1 MSWGHG
7 WDKADGREGTDSIQN
22 FTAMRSSSL
31 HSDLCYYGCTEYRRD
46 GGPGDSGGAGEKG
59 TRVTHRVRSCL
70 PEPCGGAS
78 VLPLSR
84 RGEHLDQAP
93 PEAPSLSCTSH
104 IHTWFLPFKLF
115 FPCVSSKHVA
125 SKAQHSP
132 LSRSD
137 RTGRSSALS
146 SPALDTISL
155 LMLPWCPTALGHIK
169 LQPVEALS

>member
-1 MSWGHG
+1 MIC
-7 WDKADGREGTDSIQN
+7 AITDVLN
-22 FTAMRSSSL
+22 
-31 HSDLCYYGCTEYRRD
+31 TEETVD
-46 GGPGDSGGAGEKG
+46 QG
-59 TRVTHRVRSCL
+59 TRVGL
-70 PEPCGGAS
+70 G
-78 VLPLSR
+78 R
-84 RGEHLDQAP
+84 RGPESLIESDPACQSRAGEQVFFLYPGGVSTLIRPHLKLLLFPAP
-93 PEAPSLSCTSH
+93 NSH

-115 FPCVSSKHVA
+115 FPCVSSKRVA

-146 SPALDTISL
+146 SPALDAISL